1 MGIGLLAGYMAP
13 AFTALIPAMIAGAS
27 FNIAQYVV
35 TEAVHNRHP
44 FAHGGRLLWSAGIGA
59 LSGGVDEPF
68 RPTVIYRGRHPITR
82 LPAATLWK
90 RAWRD
95 VTPGLRI
102 AGLVRSG
109 AAAYLA
115 NMSMPGQGDEPSPA
129 HCNGWNPTQRSAR
142 LIERRYLLPFI
153 PHGLGERCEASCGE
167 KNTPHRHTG
176 CGYYRA
182 DHFAPSI
189 TRNSTTPTPIHT
201 PRSPAVRGSRCRMR

>member
-1 MGIGLLAGYMAP
+1 
-13 AFTALIPAMIAGAS
+13 MIAGAS

-102 AGLVRSG
+102 ARLVRSG
-109 AAAYLA
+109 AASRKYVYARTGGRTIPRAL
-115 NMSMPGQGDEPSPA
+115 
-129 HCNGWNPTQRSAR
+129 QRMESN
-142 LIERRYLLPFI
+142 IEI
-153 PHGLGERCEASCGE
+153 CSSD
-167 KNTPHRHTG
+167 
-176 CGYYRA
+176 RA
-182 DHFAPSI
+182 
-189 TRNSTTPTPIHT
+189 
-201 PRSPAVRGSRCRMR
+201 